1 MIGRRRLFLLIAL
14 ALLAGCA
21 ASGSAP
27 EQPPATLS
35 IRGKIK
41 PALLDQLALLMP
53 PDAPPRRVVV
63 YLASG
68 GGEFHTALKIAQW
81 LERIPDSTAVVS
93 RVCDSA
99 CLMIFAAA
107 RKRLVDGSAV
117 FGVHSPQCT
126 TDGLLGLSCRMFWE
140 PWARGEFHD
149 RVRHASP
156 RWAAYLDAQEPPA
169 FGRSGADLVH
179 VTGAQLIGFG
189 AASPLNGTTLRAAL
203 DGE

>member
-1 MIGRRRLFLLIAL
+1 MIGRRLPSVLIAL
-14 ALLAGCA
+14 ALLGGCA
-21 ASGSAP
+21 TSGSDP
-27 EQPPATLS
+27 EPPPATLS

-41 PALLDQLALLMP
+41 PELLDQLALLVP
-53 PDAPPRRVVV
+53 PDAPPGRVVV

-81 LERIPDSTAVVS
+81 LARIPDSTAVVS

-99 CLMIFAAA
+99 CVVIFAAA
-107 RKRLVDGSAV
+107 RKRLVDGGAV

-140 PWARGEFHD
+140 PWARGEFHA
-149 RVRHASP
+149 RVTHASP
-156 RWAAYLDAQEPPA
+156 RWAAFLDAQDPPA
-169 FGRSGADLVH
+169 FGRTGGDLVR

-189 AASPLNGTTLRAAL
+189 AAAPLNGTTLRAAL
-203 DGE
+203 NGE